1 MEREVLMKSAT
12 QVGEVVR
19 GMADDSR
26 ERMGREYAS
35 AYEAWAVLADGLE
48 RAKNDMKAL
57 EKLHTDLWKA
67 TREGNEDEV
76 LIELRQP
83 ARAQRCSARS
93 SRLSQPRRSGPR
105 RSFDG

>member
-19 GMADDSR
+19 GMADGSR

-76 LIELRQP
+76 LIELRQ
-83 ARAQRCSARS
+83 AGSSATLLSTQLAALAAEAQRAAEE
-93 SRLSQPRRSGPR
+93 L
-105 RSFDG
+105 

>member
-1 MEREVLMKSAT
+1 MEREVLMKSAAKI
-12 QVGEVVR
+12 GEAVR
-19 GMADDSR
+19 GMAKDSR

-76 LIELRQP
+76 LIELRQAGP
-83 ARAQRCSARS
+83 SATLLSAQLAALAAEAQRAAEE
-93 SRLSQPRRSGPR
+93 L
-105 RSFDG
+105 

>member
-1 MEREVLMKSAT
+1 MEREVLMKSAAKI
-12 QVGEVVR
+12 GEAVR
-19 GMADDSR
+19 GMAKDSR

-76 LIELRQP
+76 LIELRQAGSSATLLSAQP
-83 ARAQRCSARS
+83 AALAAEAQRAAEE
-93 SRLSQPRRSGPR
+93 L
-105 RSFDG
+105 